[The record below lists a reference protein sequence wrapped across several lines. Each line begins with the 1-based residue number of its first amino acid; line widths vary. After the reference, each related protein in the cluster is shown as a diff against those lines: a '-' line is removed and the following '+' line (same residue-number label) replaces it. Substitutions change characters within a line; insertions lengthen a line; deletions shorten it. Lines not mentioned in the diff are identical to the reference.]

1 MGVAGM
7 GAAWTGAVGGVPAC
21 ATAVGERAVCT
32 GDGAAGDA
40 AVAPTA
46 PDGAVADAKF
56 AVGKVVGAKAVA
68 ETGADA
74 LAVGA
79 ALMASDVPGAALAGG
94 GAGGGDRA
102 LDASGEDR
110 PDGLVAPDET
120 ADPSLGPSA
129 AGAAWAAGGVAA
141 FRTSAAAGF
150 DAIVPGRAATGVAT
164 RAGPGALGGVE
175 GRGVA
180 VAAASCAW
188 IAEDSP
194 PSAAARRELEVFAAR
209 RPPSV
214 GPKPV
219 AAWGVDVAGTVPG
232 LTGADGEV
240 AGGSATA

>member
-1 MGVAGM
+1 M
-7 GAAWTGAVGGVPAC
+7 GAAWTGAVGGVPTC

-32 GDGAAGDA
+32 EDGAAGDA
-40 AVAPTA
+40 AFAPTA

-79 ALMASDVPGAALAGG
+79 ALMASDAPDAALAGG

-164 RAGPGALGGVE
+164 GAGPGALGGVE
-175 GRGVA
+175 GGGVA

-219 AAWGVDVAGTVPG
+219 AAWGVDVAGAVPG
-232 LTGADGEV
+232 LTGADGEAAAV
-240 AGGSATA
+240 AAGGSATA